1 MPAARVAVYDAV
13 ERLRALSPSAARAEQ
28 RAAVKAAE
36 KSYGVALH
44 EGVAD
49 PRMAATLVREF
60 AGRSALAQVESL
72 WRSIRR
78 SAPDGPPRLT
88 SQLSTVLITGFA
100 QCGAWHRTHEVL
112 RAARAASVANTIVF
126 NSFLHACSR
135 RAKVA
140 GGADNWGWGRDAP
153 PAEAAPGAAAAALS
167 ARAALHRM
175 RLDDVAADAHS
186 TGLAIAV
193 FGHARQMRAAR
204 RVLAEA
210 EPAAVDLVAYNSILH
225 AAATNAE
232 ASLAL
237 DLLEQMP
244 QHGLKPDLRSY
255 NTVLQALAA
264 AKRLQHAGDL
274 FDEDVGA
281 GDGGSS
287 EALATAG
294 AFDLVAEAGYVREAM
309 AQAGILEDGVTRTSL
324 LSLYSDTPLAE
335 GLLADLDEPSARRQR
350 QQSGDNPR
358 AASPDEQPR
367 WNPSPPQ
374 LRSFLQTRT
383 GAASSTAAATTHL
396 EALAAD
402 ALAATLATRAG
413 EPEARALIDL
423 RGCTRPSAVV
433 ALRCALDRAADAHAL
448 GRTAAGWHIVCSER
462 AANPRDTAQQ
472 TQQRR
477 QRQQP
482 QQRRRRQYAADRPQS
497 TMHRTACE
505 FLEESGIHFEAHH
518 DTSLRVS
525 TIEINRAAAT
535 LHGLRTRQAV
545 IQSGLFRIG
554 LAFSVIS
561 AMCILPRL
569 GRVT

>member
-1 MPAARVAVYDAV
+1 MRPPARTAVYDAI
-13 ERLRALSPSAARAEQ
+13 ERLRALPPSAARGQQ
-28 RAAVKAAE
+28 RAAVKAVE
-36 KSYGVALH
+36 RSYAVALE

-49 PRMAATLVREF
+49 PRMAATLVKEW
-60 AGRSALAQVESL
+60 AGRRALAQVEAL

-88 SQLSTVLITGFA
+88 SPLSTVLITGFA
-100 QCGAWHRTHEVL
+100 RCGAWHHTHEVL
-112 RAARAASVANTIVF
+112 ACARGASVANTIVF

-135 RAKVA
+135 RAKAA
-140 GGADNWGWGRDAP
+140 GGADSWGWGRDAP
-153 PAEAAPGAAAAALS
+153 PVEAAPGAAAAALS

-175 RLDDVAADAHS
+175 RLDGVAPDAHS

-193 FGHARQMRAAR
+193 FGHARQMDAAR

-210 EPAAVDLVAYNSILH
+210 EPAAVDVVAYNSLLH

-232 ASLAL
+232 APLAL

-244 QHGLKPDLRSY
+244 QHGLTPDLRSY

-264 AKRLQHAGDL
+264 AQRLQHAGDL
-274 FDEDVGA
+274 FDEDG
-281 GDGGSS
+281 GGGGGSG
-287 EALATAG
+287 EAAATAG
-294 AFDLVAEAGYVREAM
+294 AFDLVAEAGYVRDAM
-309 AQAGILEDGVTRTSL
+309 AQAGVHEDGVTRTSL

-335 GLLADLDEPSARRQR
+335 GLLADLDEPSVRRQR
-350 QQSGDNPR
+350 PRQGDDPR
-358 AASPDEQPR
+358 ATSPDEQPR

-374 LRSFLQTRT
+374 LRSFLQTAAVDAT
-383 GAASSTAAATTHL
+383 GAASSAAAATRL

-433 ALRCALDRAADAHAL
+433 ALRGALDRAADAHAL

-462 AANPRDTAQQ
+462 AANPRQE
-472 TQQRR
+472 
-477 QRQQP
+477 QRQQL
-482 QQRRRRQYAADRPQS
+482 QQRRRRQQYAAERPQS

-518 DTSLRVS
+518 DTSLRIS
-525 TIEINRAAAT
+525 TIELNRAAAT

-554 LAFSVIS
+554 LAFSAIS

-569 GRVT
+569 GGVT